1 MPSCLLD
8 DLQQCRIVV
17 ADPQMATALITA
29 ARPRWHAGALCREYP
44 GLSWYPAPGAPDRE
58 LRDICNS
65 CLVSS
70 ECLAFALEHDEV
82 GIWGGSSANERKKLR
97 RAMMWGCDASR

>member
-1 MPSCLLD
+1 MASRLLD
-8 DLQQCRIVV
+8 DLQHCRTVA
-17 ADPQMATALITA
+17 ADPQMTTALITA
-29 ARPRWHAGALCREYP
+29 GRPRWHADALCREYP

-58 LRDICNS
+58 LRDICNA

-82 GIWGGSSANERKKLR
+82 GIWGGRSANERKKLR
-97 RAMMWGCDASR
+97 TTLRHPRQSP